1 MPSKFTTERFIKK
14 SNVIHNNQYNYDKT
28 IYKKATEKVII
39 TCPLHGDFL
48 CTPSNH
54 LSGRGCP
61 KCRYVKSSSKN
72 RSNLQEI
79 IQRANEIHNNE
90 YDYSKIKESDYQNN
104 RTKLPIICHQK
115 DENGVEHGIFYQS
128 MDKHI
133 LRGHGCPKCNCKN
146 RTRENFIEDSIK
158 IHGNNINYDNVV
170 YNGVHNKVLLE
181 CNVCGNKFWQTPH
194 DHLQGNGCPFCKESK
209 LEKSVA
215 LLLDDNNIKYER
227 WYRYDINEHRTSLDF
242 FIEKYKIGIECQ
254 GEQHFQPVKFKGKT
268 CDIWAEEEF
277 KKNLLRDKRKFD
289 KCNELNIKLIY
300 YIPNFSIDYL
310 NNSEYNGIYTKDNV
324 ISNIEDILKYCR

>member
-1 MPSKFTTERFIKK
+1 MRKLTTDEFIER
-14 SNVIHNNQYNYDKT
+14 SNTLFNNEYNYDKT
-28 IYKKATEKVII
+28 VYIDAKTKCVI
-39 TCPLHGDFL
+39 TCKIHGDFL

-54 LSGRGCP
+54 LKGRGCP
-61 KCRYVKSSSKN
+61 KCRYIKSASKN
-72 RSNLQEI
+72 RRSIKEVINKA
-79 IQRANEIHNNE
+79 REIHGNK
-90 YDYSKIKESDYQNN
+90 YDYSLITEYTNN

-115 DENGVEHGIFYQS
+115 DENGIEHGIFWQ
-128 MDKHI
+128 DAEKHI
-133 LRGHGCPKCNCKN
+133 LRGHGCPKCNCKI

-215 LLLDDNNIKYER
+215 LFLDNNNIKYKR

-254 GEQHFQPVKFKGKT
+254 GEQHFQPVKFKGKS
-268 CDIWAEEEF
+268 CDIWANEEF
-277 KKNLLRDKRKFD
+277 KKNILRDKRKFD
-289 KCNELNIKLIY
+289 KCNELKIKLFY
-300 YIPNFSIDYL
+300 YIPNANNDYL
-310 NNSEYNGIYTKDNV
+310 NNNEYNGIYTKDNV
-324 ISNIEDILKYCR
+324 ISNIEDILKYCK

>member
-1 MPSKFTTERFIKK
+1 MRKLTTDEFIER
-14 SNVIHNNQYNYDKT
+14 SNTLFNNEYNYDKT
-28 IYKKATEKVII
+28 VYIDAKTKCVI
-39 TCPLHGDFL
+39 TCKIHGDFL

-54 LSGRGCP
+54 LKGRGCP
-61 KCRYVKSSSKN
+61 KCRYVKSASKN

-79 IQRANEIHNNE
+79 IQRANEIHCNK

-104 RTKLPIICHQK
+104 RTKLPIVCHQK
-115 DENGVEHGIFYQS
+115 DKNGVEHGIFYQS

-133 LRGHGCPKCNCKN
+133 LRGHGCPKCNCKI

-158 IHGNNINYDNVV
+158 IHGNSINYDNVV

-215 LLLDDNNIKYER
+215 LFLDNNNIEYKR
-227 WYRYDINEHRTSLDF
+227 WYRYDVNEHRTSLDF
-242 FIEKYKIGIECQ
+242 FIKKYNIAIECQ
-254 GEQHFQPVKFKGKT
+254 GEQHFQPVKFKGEIY
-268 CDIWAEEEF
+268 DEWAEKEF
-277 KKNLLRDKRKFD
+277 KKNLIRDKKKFE
-289 KCNELNIKLIY
+289 KCNELNIKLYY
-300 YIPNFSIDYL
+300 YIPNNSSVYINNVDY
-310 NNSEYNGIYTKDNV
+310 NNIYTKDNV
-324 ISNIEDILKYCR
+324 ISNIEDILKHCK